1 MASNLP
7 RYTLRIPQIYLEK
20 IHYIA
25 EENGRSTNK
34 ELELMIKQRIKEYEE
49 KNGTIQ
55 TSDL

>member
-34 ELELMIKQRIKEYEE
+34 ELVITILRIE
-49 KNGTIQ
+49 KIFFI
-55 TSDL
+55 